1 VETNLV
7 MGKIQGKY
15 FLRGNDLREDY
26 EFDNSFLSKG
36 NNFYE
41 VVRIQD
47 SVVLFLEDHMHRLE
61 DSARISNLRPFV
73 TEQEMKKLLFRLLR
87 ANKMTFG
94 NLKFVFHF
102 GSGEWEK
109 TFMAYPVPFYYPE
122 EEVYAKGVSTDFFSF
137 DRPNPSVKNWFA
149 NYKAEIAVIKEEKNI
164 YELLL
169 ESENGTIT
177 EGSQSNL
184 FVIKGNTIYTAPK
197 NTVLEGI
204 TRKKIFEICEKNGI
218 PLKEKIY
225 KREFLLAADAV
236 FLSGTS
242 AKILPVS
249 KIGDSEI
256 KVNHSLVKRL
266 SDLYDGVIN
275 EYISHHKNEF

>member
-1 VETNLV
+1 

-26 EFDNSFLSKG
+26 EFDNTFLTKG

-41 VVRIQD
+41 VVRIQN
-47 SVVLFLEDHMHRLE
+47 SVVLFLEDHLNRLE
-61 DSARISNLRPFV
+61 DSARKSNLRPFV
-73 TEQEMKKLLFRLLR
+73 NAQEMKKLLFRLIR
-87 ANKMTFG
+87 ANKMTSG

-122 EEVYAKGVSTDFFSF
+122 EEVYLNGVITEIFRF
-137 DRPNPSVKNWFA
+137 DRPNPSVKNWFS
-149 NYKAEIAVIKEEKNI
+149 NYKAEIAVIKEEKNL
-164 YELLL
+164 YELIL

-184 FVIKGNTIYTAPK
+184 YVIKNNIIYTAPK
-197 NTVLEGI
+197 DIVLEGI
-204 TRKKIFEICEKNGI
+204 TRKKIVEICEKNAI
-218 PLKEKIY
+218 PLQEKIFNAD
-225 KREFLLAADAV
+225 FLNKADGV

-249 KIGDSEI
+249 KIGDIEF
-256 KVNHSLVKRL
+256 KVNHLLMNKL
-266 SDLYDGVIN
+266 SELYDGVIN
-275 EYISHHKNEF
+275 EYINLHKDEF

>member
-1 VETNLV
+1 
-7 MGKIQGKY
+7 MGTIQGKY

-41 VVRIQD
+41 VVRIRE
-47 SVVLFLEDHMHRLE
+47 SVVLFLEDHMNRLE
-61 DSARISNLRPFV
+61 ESARRSNLRPFV
-73 TEQEMKKLLFRLLR
+73 TAADMKKLLFRLIR
-87 ANKMTFG
+87 ANKMTTG

-102 GSGEWEK
+102 GTGEWEK
-109 TFMAYPVPFYYPE
+109 TFIAYPVPYYYPE
-122 EEVYAKGVSTDFFSF
+122 NSAYENGVTTDIFQF

-149 NYKAEIAVIKEEKNI
+149 NYKAEIAIIKEEKQL
-164 YELLL
+164 YELIL

-184 FVIKGNTIYTAPK
+184 FVVKNNTIYTAPK
-197 NTVLEGI
+197 DIVLEGI
-204 TRKKIFEICEKNGI
+204 TRKKIFAICETNKI
-218 PLKEKIY
+218 KLEEKVY
-225 KREFLLAADAV
+225 ARDFLFNADAV

-249 KIGDSEI
+249 KIGDTQI
-256 KVNHSLVKRL
+256 KAFHPLVKKI

-275 EYISHHKNEF
+275 EYISNHKNEF